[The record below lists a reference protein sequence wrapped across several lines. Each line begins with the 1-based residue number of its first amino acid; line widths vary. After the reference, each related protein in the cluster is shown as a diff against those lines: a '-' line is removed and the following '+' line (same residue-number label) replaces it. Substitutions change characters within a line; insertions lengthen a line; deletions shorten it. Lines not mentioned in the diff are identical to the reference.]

1 MRALS
6 FSSSSSPL
14 LRRRLRRISKTSRR
28 RACSSARDA
37 KNASTPSSEKGRQ
50 KEDKKVFFAFGFGY
64 CAIGIANQL
73 ARLKKEEW
81 TIVGTTRSDE
91 KAEVLNLRSNG
102 TWCKEVYT
110 WKSDDGE
117 PLDEKCESWLKI
129 ADVVLISTPPN
140 GDLDL
145 DPILSTKR
153 VKEVLD
159 GVEKRQMFIYLSSTG
174 VYGGHRGEWVDET
187 TEPNPDSI
195 VGQRRLNAE
204 KAWTEW
210 VLSDDN
216 KKSTRS
222 SLRIF
227 RLGGIYG
234 PGRSAIDIAAKR
246 KRERQFQEKTSG
258 KEENVQSEGRN
269 SISNRDSDNNNIK
282 NLLTPTQLSRRKK
295 IFTSRIHVADI
306 ANSVIRCIEKEVEER
321 EEEDTTNSNR
331 RVVIYN
337 VVDDY
342 PSSRDEAVHFAANL
356 LGYEN
361 EDNIG
366 NNKLNSK
373 DTHPDRSEKRV
384 KNGKLKREVLSS
396 SSSSLPS
403 LLFPSFKEGLR
414 AIRDGNQ
421 IPFD

>member
-91 KAEVLNLRSNG
+91 KTEVLNLRSNG

-159 GVEKRQMFIYLSSTG
+159 SVEKRQMFIYLSSTG

-204 KAWTEW
+204 
-210 VLSDDN
+210 
-216 KKSTRS
+216 
-222 SLRIF
+222 
-227 RLGGIYG
+227 
-234 PGRSAIDIAAKR
+234 
-246 KRERQFQEKTSG
+246 
-258 KEENVQSEGRN
+258 
-269 SISNRDSDNNNIK
+269 
-282 NLLTPTQLSRRKK
+282 
-295 IFTSRIHVADI
+295 
-306 ANSVIRCIEKEVEER
+306 
-321 EEEDTTNSNR
+321 
-331 RVVIYN
+331 
-337 VVDDY
+337 
-342 PSSRDEAVHFAANL
+342 
-356 LGYEN
+356 
-361 EDNIG
+361 
-366 NNKLNSK
+366 
-373 DTHPDRSEKRV
+373 
-384 KNGKLKREVLSS
+384 
-396 SSSSLPS
+396 
-403 LLFPSFKEGLR
+403 
-414 AIRDGNQ
+414 
-421 IPFD
+421 